1 MVSYSYKIAFLQA
14 KKFKEIIIMAQIK
27 DGKLIFKVAT
37 YNVAALGYCDH
48 DPSVIGRDIAES
60 EADIVG
66 LQEIDMFLRRSG
78 EINMAAEIAEA
89 AGYPYYRFIRAIDYQ
104 GGQYGTTILS
114 KYPIRKLELIN
125 LASTN
130 EKRSLGRFVI
140 DILGCEIN
148 FFNTHLSYIEP
159 ELLDHID
166 QVARIL
172 EGYESYVITADYN
185 TCNFGLLEAFHG
197 HRMANNA
204 ENELYSF
211 PSTKAGI
218 DNIIMTEDFDYSD
231 PYLGPEGHSDH
242 RMLVATLTKAV
253 D

>member
-1 MVSYSYKIAFLQA
+1 MA
-14 KKFKEIIIMAQIK
+14 EIK
-27 DGKLIFKVAT
+27 NGKLILKVAT
-37 YNVAALGYCDH
+37 YNVEAWRDCIENTD
-48 DPSVIGRDIAES
+48 VIGQDIAES
-60 EADIVG
+60 GADIVG
-66 LQEIDMFLRRSG
+66 LQEVDMFVPRSG
-78 EINMAAEIAEA
+78 EKNMIAEIAA
-89 AGYPYYRFIRAIDYQ
+89 VAGYPYHRFIRAIDLK
-104 GGQYGTTILS
+104 GGQYGTAILS
-114 KYPIRKLELIN
+114 KHPIKKLELIN

-140 DILGCEIN
+140 DVLGVQVN

-166 QVARIL
+166 QVAKIL
-172 EGYESYVITADYN
+172 EGYESYIITADFN
-185 TCNFGLLEAFHG
+185 TNNFKLLEAFHG

-211 PSTKAGI
+211 PATKAGI

-242 RMLVATLTKAV
+242 RMLVATLTKKV
-253 D
+253 

>member
-1 MVSYSYKIAFLQA
+1 MA
-14 KKFKEIIIMAQIK
+14 EIK
-27 DGKLIFKVAT
+27 NGKLILKVAT
-37 YNVAALGYCDH
+37 YNVEAWQDCIENTD
-48 DPSVIGRDIAES
+48 VIGQDIAES
-60 EADIVG
+60 GADIVG
-66 LQEIDMFLRRSG
+66 LQEIDMFLPRSG
-78 EINMAAEIAEA
+78 EKNMIAEIAA
-89 AGYPYYRFIRAIDYQ
+89 VAGYPYHRFIRAIDYK
-104 GGQYGTTILS
+104 GGQYGTAILS
-114 KYPIRKLELIN
+114 KHPIKKLELIN

-140 DILGCEIN
+140 DVLGVQVN

-166 QVARIL
+166 QVAKIL
-172 EGYESYVITADYN
+172 ENYESYIITADFN
-185 TCNFGLLEAFHG
+185 TNNFKLLEAFHG

-211 PSTKAGI
+211 PASKAGI

-242 RMLVATLTKAV
+242 RMLVATLTKKV
-253 D
+253 